1 MEKRR
6 LELAVHVACTGKMGC
21 AYRILTENEGI
32 MTHPTY
38 S

>member
-6 LELAVHVACTGKMGC
+6 LELAVHVACTGKMGY
-21 AYRILTENEGI
+21 AYRILAENEDT